1 MVQKPSPRKLR
12 REELLDYL
20 EKNPFTTD
28 EELASNFEVSVQTIR
43 LDRAALGIPEL
54 RERINTVAREVYD
67 RTRLISEREL
77 IGELIDL
84 ELDRM
89 GISVMEVLE
98 DMVLESTHV
107 ARGHCLFAQANSLA
121 VAVINAPAVL
131 TGSARV
137 RYKRP
142 VYLHER
148 VVAKAMVKTKRGG
161 TCLVSVHS
169 TVDKELV
176 FKGQFVFSILEKNA

>member
-1 MVQKPSPRKLR
+1 MVRKPSPRTLR
-12 REELLDYL
+12 RQKLLDFL
-20 EKNPFTTD
+20 EKNPFSTD
-28 EELASNFEVSVQTIR
+28 EELATVFEVSIQTIR

-54 RERINTVAREVYD
+54 RERINVVAREVYD
-67 RTRLISEREL
+67 RAKSISEREL

-89 GISVMEVLE
+89 GISVMEVQE
-98 DMVLESTHV
+98 DMVLESTRV

-121 VAVINAPAVL
+121 VAVINSPAVL

-148 VVAKAMVKTKRGG
+148 VVARAMVKTIRGG

-169 TVDKELV
+169 TVDKEVV
-176 FKGQFVFSILEKNA
+176 FKGQFVFSILGKNA